1 MGRVKQKPQKRVTAQ
16 EHAPDIQMAA
26 KNVGGRVKR
35 KAMLVEDATRVKV
48 KPGKFKPVPTPNTRK
63 PFKWR
68 PGTVALREIRR
79 YQKSYDPLIAF
90 APFSRLLREI
100 GQDFNSEI
108 RFSRAAI
115 EAIREAVEA
124 YLVWVFE
131 YANLGAIHA
140 KRVTIFPR
148 DIWLAE
154 RIKKGKGGGIH
165 NRLVLR
171 AQGQDVDCW

>member
-35 KAMLVEDATRVKV
+35 KAMLVEDATRVKSTASM
-48 KPGKFKPVPTPNTRK
+48 KPVPNPNARK

-79 YQKSYDPLIAF
+79 YQKSYDPILAF
-90 APFSRLLREI
+90 APFSRLVREI
-100 GQDFNSEI
+100 GQDFHTYI
-108 RFSRAAI
+108 RFSRTAI

-131 YANLGAIHA
+131 YANLAAIHA